1 MKFPTRV
8 WLEDWEESVHI
19 VMAIVGLLPQK
30 IMIML
35 SYGLGRLM
43 SCLDL
48 QGVLS
53 TCWLLSF
60 PQHNFPATTKAQLHH
75 PASKIR
81 GARSDLSGIFLSHGR
96 TAFHKYLRI
105 AYWHEH
111 AC

>member
-1 MKFPTRV
+1 MKFPTHV

-35 SYGLGRLM
+35 SYGLGPLM

-53 TCWLLSF
+53 TCWLLSL
-60 PQHNFPATTKAQLHH
+60 PRRNFPTTTKAQLRHL
-75 PASKIR
+75 ASSTPKFEWLDR
-81 GARSDLSGIFLSHGR
+81 ALSGIFLSHG
-96 TAFHKYLRI
+96 AD
-105 AYWHEH
+105 
-111 AC
+111 CPS